1 MKRPR
6 LMAVRSSLGA
16 LMPAGL
22 RGAALSGEIDRLR
35 AQVGGLESRQHAA
48 LAPGDLSQAEFQVF
62 SQFGEDGIIQF
73 LVQRVP
79 IENEI
84 FVEFGVGDYRES
96 NTRFLLVHDN
106 WRGLVMDSGDPM
118 HEFLRST
125 GLAWRH
131 DIHAKTA
138 FIDRGNINDLIVS
151 AGFEGDIG
159 LLSIDLDG
167 NDYWVLE
174 AIDVISP
181 RIIVA
186 EYNSVF
192 GADAAVTIP
201 YDPGFVRGEKH
212 WSWLYWGAS
221 LAALT
226 RLADEKSY
234 ALVGGNRAGNNAFFV
249 RRDVLGEIPEV
260 GVEHAYVPCRFRD
273 SRDQAG
279 ELSYVSS
286 HEDRLQLIAEL
297 PLVDLESGRE
307 VTVAERFGLG

>member
-1 MKRPR
+1 
-6 LMAVRSSLGA
+6 VGA
-16 LMPAGL
+16 LVP
-22 RGAALSGEIDRLR
+22 AALRESALSSELDLLR
-35 AQVGGLESRQHAA
+35 AQVGGVESRHVAD
-48 LAPGDLSQAEFQVF
+48 LAPGDLRRAEFQVF

-106 WRGLVMDSGDPM
+106 WRGLVMDSDDAM

-125 GLAWRH
+125 GLAWRYEI
-131 DIHAKTA
+131 DAKTA
-138 FIDRGNINDLIVS
+138 FIERNNINDLIRT
-151 AGFEGDIG
+151 AGIDGDIG

-174 AIDVISP
+174 AIDVVAP

-192 GADAAVTIP
+192 GADAAVTVP

-212 WSWLYWGAS
+212 WSWVYWGAS

-226 RLADEKSY
+226 KLANEKSY

-260 GVEHAYVPCRFRD
+260 AVEHAYVPCRYRD
-273 SRDQAG
+273 SRDRSG

-286 HEDRLQLIAEL
+286 HEARLRLLADL
-297 PLVDLESGRE
+297 PLVDLAVGRE
-307 VTVAERFGLG
+307 ITVGERFELD

>member
-1 MKRPR
+1 
-6 LMAVRSSLGA
+6 
-16 LMPAGL
+16 MPAGL
-22 RGAALSGEIDRLR
+22 RSAASSGEVDRLR
-35 AQVGGLESRQHAA
+35 TQVGGLESRHVAA
-48 LAPGDLSQAEFQVF
+48 LGPGDLSQAEFQVF

-79 IENEI
+79 IPNET

-96 NTRFLLVHDN
+96 NTRFLLAHDN
-106 WRGLVMDSGDPM
+106 WRGLVMDSADGM

-131 DIHAKTA
+131 DIDAKTA
-138 FIDRGNINDLIVS
+138 FIDCANVNELIRA
-151 AGFEGDIG
+151 AGIEGDIG

-174 AIDVISP
+174 AIDVVAP

-192 GADAAVTIP
+192 GGEAAVTVP
-201 YDPGFVRGEKH
+201 YDPSFVRGEKH

-221 LAALT
+221 LAALAN
-226 RLADEKSY
+226 LAGEKGY

-249 RRDVLGEIPEV
+249 RRDLLGEMPEIDVLG
-260 GVEHAYVPCRFRD
+260 AYRPSRFRE
-273 SRDQAG
+273 SRSRTG
-279 ELSYVSS
+279 ELSYVAR
-286 HEDRLQLIAEL
+286 HEDRLRVIADMPLI
-297 PLVDLESGRE
+297 DLESGRE
-307 VTVAERFGLG
+307 VTVAERFAIH